1 VSVEAAPPPP
11 LAFVHVALA
20 TYPPPAAHAT
30 LPSPP
35 TVVGTVV
42 GSPRSGSPRLGSP
55 SEGGLAIV

>member
-1 VSVEAAPPPP
+1 
-11 LAFVHVALA
+11 VHVALA